1 MNSSIHNASCIPD
14 FYGQELSCF
23 KEDWTV
29 DGKKCE
35 CERQQRR
42 IGKNGPNVEG
52 LSLSLLFAVVK
63 RGCAK
68 KDVRYNKTGCEEQI
82 TGSGNFRLV
91 LCLCNENLC
100 NGKVFQ
106 RSAAAVAVEGR
117 AARVVILLSL
127 LSSL

>member
-1 MNSSIHNASCIPD
+1 MGTKTSYKYVKYVRESFFQHRSLKHLP
-14 FYGQELSCF
+14 
-23 KEDWTV
+23 KV
-29 DGKKCE
+29 DGTKCE
-35 CERQQRR
+35 TSVLRVKTDTVLRL
-42 IGKNGPNVEG
+42 P
-52 LSLSLLFAVVK
+52 SFAVVK

-100 NGKVFQ
+100 NGKTFH
-106 RSAAAVAVEGR
+106 RSAAVVTVRGRSTAHVA
-117 AARVVILLSL
+117 IMLSL